1 MVQMLLVQIKLIGTA
16 LLGKTGGLF
25 LFIPEV
31 FGPFECIFIAPYSE
45 ISCVIIEIYSILHK
59 FDG

>member
-1 MVQMLLVQIKLIGTA
+1 MLLVQIKLIGTA

-25 LFIPEV
+25 LFITET
-31 FGPFECIFIAPYSE
+31 FGPFECTFIALFSE
-45 ISCVIIEIYSILHK
+45 ISCVISKIYSILHK